1 MVTLTAEQK
10 EKIKAAISSSSSKIL
25 FATLARIY
33 YAYPQPNK
41 WTYTGF
47 QGGLAIV
54 QDASGK
60 FMTFKMVD
68 LDGKRGVI
76 WEHEL
81 YEGFEYTQD
90 RGTFHSF
97 PGDVSQSRVFRI
109 SDELT
114 FVKAMYDCF
123 CFHS

>member
-1 MVTLTAEQK
+1 MGADPTLTAEQK

-41 WTYTGF
+41 WTYTGL

-60 FMTFKMVD
+60 LMTFKMVD
-68 LDGKRGVI
+68 LDSKRGVI

-81 YEGFEYTQD
+81 YEGFEYIQD
-90 RGTFHSF
+90 RGRFHSF
-97 PGDVSQSRVFRI
+97 PGDVS
-109 SDELT
+109 
-114 FVKAMYDCF
+114 
-123 CFHS
+123 